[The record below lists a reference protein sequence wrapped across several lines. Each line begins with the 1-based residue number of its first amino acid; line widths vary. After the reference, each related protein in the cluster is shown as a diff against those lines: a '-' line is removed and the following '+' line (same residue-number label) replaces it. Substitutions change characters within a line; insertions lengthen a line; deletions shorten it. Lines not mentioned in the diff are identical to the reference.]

1 MERGTWIGPG
11 PGSGKDSGETQ
22 RFLHQTKQRS
32 GLYGARGGPLPLQ
45 EEAERQEHR
54 CIKCRAAVRAEPVA
68 AASGLAPH
76 KSCS

>member
-1 MERGTWIGPG
+1 VEHGLAQVLGREKTAVRH
-11 PGSGKDSGETQ
+11 K